1 MKSIG
6 ILKSLPSEHPE
17 ALIARDIPEPRPG
30 ENDLLVRVEAVSVNP
45 ADYRV
50 RKRKADDGVYQVLG
64 WDVAG
69 TVVEVGSQVSGF
81 SVGDAVFYAGDLTR
95 PGANSERH
103 VVDARI
109 VGHRPR
115 TLTAAAAAALPLT
128 ALTAWEALFEKL
140 GLSINVPA
148 TERSL
153 LIVGGAGGVGSMAIQ
168 LARLVPGLT
177 VIATA
182 SRPESRAW
190 CERLGA
196 HAIIDHFGDMPVQIA
211 EKGLDGPDLILLT
224 NDPDRHYPVLAE
236 MIAAQGTL
244 CSIVPF
250 ENPPD
255 LNLIMRK
262 SASFAWEFM
271 FTRSMFQTADMA
283 TQGWILNR
291 IAELVDTGR
300 LVSTDMEGIG
310 PITADNL
317 RHAHARLE
325 QGRTIGKLVLAGF

>member
-6 ILKSLPSEHPE
+6 ILRSLQSEHPE
-17 ALIARDIPEPRPG
+17 ALIDRDIPEPRPG
-30 ENDLLVRVEAVSVNP
+30 ENDLLVHIEAVSVNP
-45 ADYRV
+45 ADYRI
-50 RKRKADDGVYQVLG
+50 RKRKPDDGVYQVLG
-64 WDVAG
+64 WDASG
-69 TVVEVGSQVSGF
+69 TVVEVGSKVSGF

-103 VVDARI
+103 AVDARI

-140 GLSINVPA
+140 GLSIGTPSPGS
-148 TERSL
+148 SL
-153 LIVGGAGGVGSMAIQ
+153 LIVGGAGGVGSVAIQ

-196 HAIIDHFGDMPVQIA
+196 HAVIDHFADMPAQMA
-211 EKGLDGPDLILLT
+211 EKGLDSPDLILLT
-224 NDPDRHYPVLAE
+224 NDPDRHYPVLGE
-236 MIAAQGTL
+236 MIAPQGAL

-250 ENPPD
+250 DHPPD

-262 SASFAWEFM
+262 SATFAWEFM

-283 TQGWILNR
+283 TQGQILNH
-291 IAELVDTGR
+291 IAELVDSNR
-300 LVSTDMEGIG
+300 VIATDAENIG
-310 PITADNL
+310 PINASNL
-317 RHAHARLE
+317 RRAHNRLE
-325 QGRTIGKLVLAGF
+325 LGHTIGKLVLAGF

>member
-1 MKSIG
+1 MKSTG
-6 ILKSLPSEHPE
+6 ILRNLPFDHPE
-17 ALIARDIPEPRPG
+17 ALIDRNIPEPRPG
-30 ENDLLVRVEAVSVNP
+30 ENDLLVSVEAVSVNP

-64 WDVAG
+64 WDAAG
-69 TVVEVGSQVSGF
+69 TVLEVGSKVSGF

-103 VVDARI
+103 AVDARI

-115 TLTAAAAAALPLT
+115 RLTAAAAAALPLT

-140 GLSINVPA
+140 GLSIETPA
-148 TERSL
+148 TGRTL
-153 LIVGGAGGVGSMAIQ
+153 LIVGGAGGVGSVAIQ

-196 HAIIDHFGDMPVQIA
+196 HAIIDHFADMPAQIA
-211 EKGLDGPDLILLT
+211 VSGLDSPGSILLT

-236 MIAAQGTL
+236 LITAQGIL

-250 ENPPD
+250 DTPPD

-262 SASFAWEFM
+262 SAAFVWEFM
-271 FTRSMFQTADMA
+271 FTRAMFQTADIAM
-283 TQGWILNR
+283 QGRILDR
-291 IAELVDTGR
+291 IAGLVDTGK
-300 LVSTDMEGIG
+300 LISTEAENLG
-310 PITADNL
+310 PINAANL
-317 RHAHARLE
+317 RNAHARLK